1 MDDDVTVRD
10 MMSREYVGVSE
21 SDAVADV
28 ADVLCEDEATL
39 AAVVRGSR
47 AVGVVTAHDLL
58 SHVSDDA
65 ASMTV
70 GDVMREPEPTTAP
83 DRSFLDA
90 LDLMSTQGTRR
101 LLVTD
106 DDELVGVLTAD
117 DAVTAATSLLQNGGA
132 GVESD
137 RQPIGADVGTE
148 AAAAG
153 SVSDDRAR
161 ASANTNYSSQSVC
174 ESCGSLT
181 RDLQNFNGQLICA
194 DCRDV

>member
-10 MMSREYVGVSE
+10 MMSREFVGVSE

-28 ADVLCEDEATL
+28 ADLLCDDGATL

-47 AVGVVTAHDLL
+47 PVGVVTAHDLL
-58 SHVSDDA
+58 SHVSGDDA
-65 ASMTV
+65 EVTI
-70 GDVMREPEPTTAP
+70 GDVMRDPEPTAAP
-83 DRSFLDA
+83 HRSFVDA
-90 LDLMSTQGTRR
+90 LDLMSTEGTRR

-106 DDELVGVLTAD
+106 DEELVGVLTAD
-117 DAVTAATSLLQNGGA
+117 DAVTAATSLLQNGTGM
-132 GVESD
+132 EPE
-137 RQPIGADVGTE
+137 RQPVGADVGAD
-148 AAAAG
+148 AAATG
-153 SVSDDRAR
+153 GVSDDRAP
-161 ASANTNYSSQSVC
+161 ANANAGYSSQSVC

>member
-1 MDDDVTVRD
+1 MDEDVTVRD
-10 MMSREYVGVSE
+10 MMSREFVGVSE

-28 ADVLCEDEATL
+28 ADVLREDEATL

-47 AVGVVTAHDLL
+47 PVGVVTAHDLL
-58 SHVSDDA
+58 AHVSDDA
-65 ASMTV
+65 AAVTV

-83 DRSFLDA
+83 HRSFLDA
-90 LDLMSTQGTRR
+90 LDLMSTEGTRR

-106 DDELVGVLTAD
+106 DEELVGVLTAD
-117 DAVTAATSLLQNGGA
+117 DAVTAATSLLQNGTGM
-132 GVESD
+132 ERE
-137 RQPIGADVGTE
+137 RQRVGADVGAE

-153 SVSDDRAR
+153 SVSNDRAPGN
-161 ASANTNYSSQSVC
+161 ANAGYSSQSVC

>member
-21 SDAVADV
+21 SDAIADV
-28 ADVLCEDEATL
+28 ADVLCDDEAGL

-47 AVGVVTAHDLL
+47 PVGVVTAHDLL
-58 SHVSDDA
+58 RYA
-65 ASMTV
+65 AEDTDGATV

-83 DRSFLDA
+83 DSPFVEA

-106 DDELVGVLTAD
+106 EQELVGVLTAD
-117 DAVTAATSLLQNGGA
+117 DALTAAASLLDNGV
-132 GVESD
+132 VEE
-137 RQPIGADVGTE
+137 RRPQFVGTNADGGE
-148 AAAAG
+148 IG
-153 SVSDDRAR
+153 GELSDDRAR
-161 ASANTNYSSQSVC
+161 GESGYSSQSVC
-174 ESCGSLT
+174 ESCGTLT
-181 RDLQNFNGQLICA
+181 RDLQNFNGQMICA